1 MSLTTHFLLFQYT
14 IWRIIIHYFY
24 IRIHISNIVILYLLD
39 GTEYLDTNI
48 DVFPSCIRIVILAAD
63 VSILISICI
72 LIINNII
79 SIFHIATNN
88 NNLNFVTIHL
98 ILILLLLRELLLL
111 L

>member
-1 MSLTTHFLLFQYT
+1 MTTHFLLFQYDT

-24 IRIHISNIVILYLLD
+24 IRIHIYIIIFLILLD
-39 GTEYLDTNI
+39 GTNI

-63 VSILISICI
+63 VAILISICIFI

-98 ILILLLLRELLLL
+98 TS
-111 L
+111 

>member
-1 MSLTTHFLLFQYT
+1 MTTHFLRFQYDT

-24 IRIHISNIVILYLLD
+24 IRIHIYIIIFLILLD
-39 GTEYLDTNI
+39 GTNI
-48 DVFPSCIRIVILAAD
+48 DVFPSCIRIVIFAAD

-79 SIFHIATNN
+79 SIFHIIATNN

-98 ILILLLLRELLLL
+98 TS
-111 L
+111 